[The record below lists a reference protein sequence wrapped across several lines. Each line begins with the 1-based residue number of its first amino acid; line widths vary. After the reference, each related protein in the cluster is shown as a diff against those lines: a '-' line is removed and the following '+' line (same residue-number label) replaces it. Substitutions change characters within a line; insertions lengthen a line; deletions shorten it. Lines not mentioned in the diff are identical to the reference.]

1 MKKCC
6 TENLCIYI
14 YMFSFPREMEVSVS
28 MKNGHKCDFFNVE
41 EKYPIFKM
49 KNKRYER
56 IFK

>member
-1 MKKCC
+1 
-6 TENLCIYI
+6 
-14 YMFSFPREMEVSVS
+14 MFSFPREMEVSVS

-56 IFK
+56 IFKTMTLMSIALKCK

>member
-1 MKKCC
+1 MLYRKFVY
-6 TENLCIYI
+6 IYI

>member
-1 MKKCC
+1 MLYRKFVY
-6 TENLCIYI
+6 IYI

-28 MKNGHKCDFFNVE
+28 MKNGHKRNDFFNVE